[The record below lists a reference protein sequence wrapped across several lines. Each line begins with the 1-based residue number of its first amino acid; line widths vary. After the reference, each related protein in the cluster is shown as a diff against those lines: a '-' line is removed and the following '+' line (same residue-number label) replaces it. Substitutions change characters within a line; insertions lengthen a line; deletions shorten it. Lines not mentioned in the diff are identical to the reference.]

1 MMPGMA
7 RTGVERPGGPARHI
21 EETVMKKAKGSKL
34 KLCRETVLRL
44 EREPLRD
51 VVAALA
57 QIGVKPEQVNTSP
70 LCVATCC
77 ASGCDECDS
86 GRVVLATA

>member
-1 MMPGMA
+1 
-7 RTGVERPGGPARHI
+7 
-21 EETVMKKAKGSKL
+21 MKKHRGKKL
-34 KLCRETVLRL
+34 TLSRETVLRM
-44 EREPLRD
+44 EREPLSN

-57 QIGVKPEQVNTSP
+57 QIGVKPAQVNTSP

-86 GRVVLATA
+86 GRVVLPTA

>member
-1 MMPGMA
+1 
-7 RTGVERPGGPARHI
+7 
-21 EETVMKKAKGSKL
+21 MKKAQGKKL
-34 KLCRETVLRL
+34 KLSRETVLRL

-57 QIGVKPEQVNTSP
+57 QIGVQPGQVNTSP

-77 ASGCDECDS
+77 ASGCDECAS
-86 GRVVLATA
+86 GKVVSPTTA

>member
-1 MMPGMA
+1 M
-7 RTGVERPGGPARHI
+7 RKNHER
-21 EETVMKKAKGSKL
+21 KL
-34 KLCRETVLRL
+34 KLNRETMHRL
-44 EREPLRD
+44 EREPLRE

-57 QIGVKPEQVNTSP
+57 QIGVVAAKAANTSP

>member
-1 MMPGMA
+1 M
-7 RTGVERPGGPARHI
+7 RKRQER
-21 EETVMKKAKGSKL
+21 KL
-34 KLCRETVLRL
+34 RLNRETVHRL
-44 EREPLRD
+44 EREPLKE

-57 QIGVKPEQVNTSP
+57 QIGVKDGANTSP

-86 GRVVLATA
+86 GRAVLAPGA

>member
-1 MMPGMA
+1 M
-7 RTGVERPGGPARHI
+7 R
-21 EETVMKKAKGSKL
+21 KKQQKKL
-34 KLCRETVLRL
+34 QLHRETLLRL
-44 EREPLRD
+44 EREPLRE

-57 QIGVKPEQVNTSP
+57 QIGIDAKANTSP

-86 GRVVLATA
+86 GRVVLANP

>member
-1 MMPGMA
+1 
-7 RTGVERPGGPARHI
+7 
-21 EETVMKKAKGSKL
+21 MKKQARKL
-34 KLCRETVLRL
+34 KLSRETVRRL
-44 EREPLRD
+44 ESQPLKE

-57 QIGVKPEQVNTSP
+57 QIGVQPGQVNTSP

-86 GRVVLATA
+86 GRVVLAP

>member
-1 MMPGMA
+1 
-7 RTGVERPGGPARHI
+7 
-21 EETVMKKAKGSKL
+21 MKKHQGKKL
-34 KLCRETVLRL
+34 TLSRETVLRM
-44 EREPLRD
+44 EREPLSN

-57 QIGVKPEQVNTSP
+57 QIGVKPGQVNTSP

-86 GRVVLATA
+86 GRVVLPTA